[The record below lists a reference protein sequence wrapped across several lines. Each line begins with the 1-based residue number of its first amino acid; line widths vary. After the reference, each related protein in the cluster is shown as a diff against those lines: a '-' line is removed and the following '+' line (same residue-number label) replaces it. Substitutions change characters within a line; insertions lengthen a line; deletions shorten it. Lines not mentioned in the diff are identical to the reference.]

1 MSQLRMLPSSENLPD
16 RSLPP
21 LIDGPTGAPGPA
33 YPQNMPSPTPDA
45 PAPTP
50 PVPSVPYPPT
60 STIPPIVSA
69 YPMSIFKAR
78 PWLLPVGGTA
88 LGFLAGLLVGYSM
101 GRKRRSTF

>member
-1 MSQLRMLPSSENLPD
+1 MSHLRMMAGETPPD

-21 LIDGPTGAPGPA
+21 PTDGPTGMPGPA
-33 YPQNMPSPTPDA
+33 YPQTMPTPVPNA
-45 PAPTP
+45 PDPVP

-60 STIPPIVSA
+60 PTVPPIVSA

-88 LGFLAGLLVGYSM
+88 LGFLAGLLVGYSI
-101 GRKRRSTF
+101 GRKRRATF